1 MRSNMN
7 RIDFVIITKGLKGML
22 FKCLYINKEVYWGK
36 KTSYSF
42 CDISMTRFLLKMH
55 VHKCME

>member
-7 RIDFVIITKGLKGML
+7 RIDFVIIKKGLKGML

-36 KTSYSF
+36 KPHTASV
-42 CDISMTRFLLKMH
+42 ISA
-55 VHKCME
+55 